1 MGGGLRR
8 VAVSPSHG
16 SRPDRA
22 TGRRCDASLTRLTH
36 TLGSVYQL
44 VECVPNISEGRRP
57 CVVDAIVD
65 AVLRVPGVTLLD
77 RTSDA
82 DHDRSVLTLVGVADA
97 VLLAMQVV
105 ASQAIARID
114 LRSQHGQHPRI
125 GALDVVPFVPLGDTS
140 MDTCIELAGRFG
152 AWLGEVYT
160 LPVYLY
166 ARAARRPDRRI
177 LADIRHPSFE
187 GLGAA
192 LAAEDGAPDFGPQRA
207 HPTAGATVVGARPF
221 LIAWNIQLETVELAI
236 ARRIA
241 TTIRERDGGLS
252 GVQALGIPLAAAG
265 CVQVSMNLLDHQRTP
280 MWQVFERVRD
290 LAAAGGVALR
300 DTELIGLAPLR
311 AFLDVADHAGVPSTH
326 STDGRV
332 RAAAQWL
339 QLRDA
344 RPQMALELRLAA
356 RLAATGR
363 PAGNPAAD

>member
-1 MGGGLRR
+1 M
-8 VAVSPSHG
+8 
-16 SRPDRA
+16 
-22 TGRRCDASLTRLTH
+22 
-36 TLGSVYQL
+36 YQL

-57 CVVDAIVD
+57 RVVAAIVD

-82 DHDRSVLTLVGVADA
+82 DHDRSVLTLVGAADA
-97 VLLAMQVV
+97 VLLAMQIV

-152 AWLGEVYT
+152 TWLAEAYT

-166 ARAARRPDRRI
+166 ARAARRPDRGI
-177 LADIRHPSFE
+177 LADIRRPAFE
-187 GLGAA
+187 GLAAA

-221 LIAWNIQLETVELAI
+221 LIAWNIQLETNDRAM

-252 GVQALGIPLAAAG
+252 GVQALGIPLASTG
-265 CVQVSMNLLDHQRTP
+265 CVQVSMNLLDHARTP
-280 MWQVFERVRD
+280 MWRVFERVRD
-290 LAAAGGVALR
+290 LAAAGGVAVR
-300 DTELIGLAPLR
+300 DTELVGLAPVR
-311 AFLDVADHAGVPSTH
+311 AFLDVADHAGVPTNQP
-326 STDGRV
+326 TGGRV
-332 RAAAQWL
+332 RAAAEWL
-339 QLRDA
+339 QVRDA
-344 RPQMALELRLAA
+344 SPQMALELRLAG
-356 RLAATGR
+356 RLAATDR
-363 PAGNPAAD
+363 PAGDPAAG